1 MAILTEKTKKKLER
15 DNLIKSYFSE
25 MIKEKGSQKQAIY
38 ESIQAKLTVDGFMCS
53 VSTVQKVANKG
64 GRR

>member
-25 MIKEKGSQKQAIY
+25 MIKQKGSQKQAIY
-38 ESIQAKLTVDGFMCS
+38 ELIKDKLPEYGFKCS
-53 VSTVQKVANKG
+53 LSTVQKVANKE
-64 GRR
+64 RRK